1 MEYGLIDRRAGE
13 RRERLYAL
21 LVRQVTDRESMLR
34 SELLGTAFSGF
45 TAAEVKCCYRG
56 LIAQNRLYEYKMGN
70 RWFVSLS
77 DREKGRGH
85 QTDDQ

>member
-1 MEYGLIDRRAGE
+1 MNRGCEGNASLTVSSRRGP
-13 RRERLYAL
+13 
-21 LVRQVTDRESMLR
+21 
-34 SELLGTAFSGF
+34 F